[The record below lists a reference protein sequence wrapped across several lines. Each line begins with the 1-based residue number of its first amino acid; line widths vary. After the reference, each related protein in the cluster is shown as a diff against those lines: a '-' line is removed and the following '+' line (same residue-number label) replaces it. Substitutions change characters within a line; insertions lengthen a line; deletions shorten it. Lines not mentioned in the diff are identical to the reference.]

1 MIESILF
8 SMGMLLLG
16 AKILGHL
23 CQMKGIPSL
32 TGEIIAGIIIG
43 PILGLVIPGNFL
55 VGFITFGLAI
65 LLFIAGTEVH
75 YEDIKLNTY
84 GASAVAIG
92 GGVLSFALGYLV
104 GIIYFNDWMIA
115 FAIGTILV
123 STSNAALFSLLS
135 KLGKTKSKVGSFILT
150 ATIADDIVG
159 IFFVA
164 LFTYIS
170 KNFSIHATDIFN
182 FSIQVNDM
190 FKLVLLA
197 IGFYFFV
204 FTAGSKIVDKILKIA
219 GRFRDENILLAIPLG
234 IAFILSV
241 MTNNFGLSMAT
252 GAFLAGA
259 AISGNRF
266 TNDIIVPKVTTLADG
281 FAVPLSYAAIGTLIV
296 LQGLNFFVVVA
307 IFFAAVAG
315 KFIGCSISS
324 MFFGYNPKESTF
336 IGLSLIPRGNENI
349 AFAQIVFLSG
359 LIAGSIYSSII
370 LAIVL
375 TAVTTPIF
383 MKLAE
388 RGK

>member
-1 MIESILF
+1 MLMIESILF

-43 PILGLVIPGNFL
+43 PLLGLVIPGNFL
-55 VGFITFGLAI
+55 FGFITFGLAV

-92 GGVLSFALGYLV
+92 GGLLSFALGYLI
-104 GIIYFNDWMIA
+104 GIFYFNDGMIG

-135 KLGKTKSKVGSFILT
+135 KLGKTKSKIGSFILT

-159 IFFVA
+159 ISFVA
-164 LFTYIS
+164 IFTYLNTNSAIQA
-170 KNFSIHATDIFN
+170 NDI
-182 FSIQVNDM
+182 

-197 IGFYFFV
+197 IGFYFFI
-204 FTAGSKIVDKILKIA
+204 FTAGSKIVDKILKVA

-234 IAFILSV
+234 IAFILAV

-252 GAFLAGA
+252 GAFLAGV
-259 AISGNRF
+259 AISGNSF
-266 TNDIIVPKVTTLADG
+266 TNSIIVPKVTTLADG

-296 LQGLNFFVVVA
+296 LQGLNLFVVIA
-307 IFFAAVAG
+307 IFLAAVAG
-315 KFIGCSISS
+315 KFIGCAVASA
-324 MFFGYNPKESTF
+324 FFGYNRKESTF

-359 LIAGSIYSSII
+359 LIASSVYSSII

-375 TAVTTPIF
+375 TAVMTPLF

-388 RGK
+388 RGE